1 MYKITDF
8 CLKPHRIPDMRV
20 GFDAKRA
27 FNNKT
32 GLGNYSRF
40 VLEALNT
47 YYPEHH
53 YVAYTPKN
61 SQNLFS
67 EFPTEQI
74 VTPHRWIDKKLSAY
88 WRHARITSQLVQD
101 KIDVYHGLS
110 HELPTGLR
118 EAGIASVVTI
128 HDLIFERL
136 PSLFKPVDRM
146 IYRSKFKSACSRADA
161 IIAISE
167 QTKRD
172 LVALYRIA
180 EDRIKVIYQDCNPIF
195 QIPVEASQRRAI
207 TEKYGITEPYV
218 LSVGTIEERKNQ
230 LNLVRA
236 FSLADQPG
244 YQLVLVGK
252 PTPYTEK
259 IRQFIAEKKLKNR
272 VLVLDSVPTAH
283 LPALYQQADVFAYIS
298 IYEGFG
304 IPILEALKSG
314 TPVLAAKGSCLEEA
328 GGPGGLYADPT
339 DLRAIADQMQTL
351 LSDQT
356 LRAGL
361 VKAGQ
366 HYIERFEGKTI
377 SSQLTALYREI
388 NSNRLSY

>member
-47 YYPEHH
+47 FYPDHD
-53 YVAYTPKN
+53 YIAYTPKN
-61 SQNLFS
+61 SQNLFT
-67 EFPTEQI
+67 EFPTERI

-88 WRHARITSQLVQD
+88 WRHSRVTSQLVKD
-101 KIDVYHGLS
+101 KIDVFHGLS
-110 HELPTGLR
+110 HELPKGLK

-136 PSLFKPVDRM
+136 PNLFKPVDRM
-146 IYRSKFKSACSRADA
+146 IYRSKFKSACARADA

-172 LVALYRIA
+172 LIELYHVSENRI
-180 EDRIKVIYQDCNPIF
+180 RVIYQDCNPIF
-195 QIPVEASQRRAI
+195 QIPVETAQRKVI
-207 TEKYGITEPYV
+207 TENYGINKPYV
-218 LSVGTIEERKNQ
+218 LCVGTIEERKNQ
-230 LNLVRA
+230 LNLVKA
-236 FSLADQPG
+236 FALADMPD

-252 PTPYTEK
+252 PTPYTDK
-259 IRQFIAEKKLKNR
+259 IRQIITEKKLENR
-272 VLVLDSVPTAH
+272 VTILNSVPNTH
-283 LPALYQQADVFAYIS
+283 LPALYQHADVFAYIS

-339 DLRAIADQMQTL
+339 DLTDITQQLRTL
-351 LSDQT
+351 LSDRT

-377 SSQLTALYREI
+377 SRQLTDLYREI
-388 NSNRLSY
+388 APRR